1 MIYKEEVMYKKIFK
15 LQQILISILSSLSMD
30 ISLAIFN
37 HQMDLKTILL
47 TKILMIINKLNYFKI
62 VIFRTNFQIPFQF
75 SSKINS
81 DNQLIW
87 DLEMKVLIKNK
98 VFKYIISKILI
109 SIFKHSI
116 NLKINQLKPDKI
128 KHKMKWCFAKI
139 VKDY

>member
-47 TKILMIINKLNYFKI
+47 IKILIIINKLNYFKI

-116 NLKINQLKPDKI
+116 NLKINQLIPDKI

>member
-47 TKILMIINKLNYFKI
+47 TKILIIINKLNYFKI

-75 SSKINS
+75 SSKI
-81 DNQLIW
+81 
-87 DLEMKVLIKNK
+87 
-98 VFKYIISKILI
+98 
-109 SIFKHSI
+109 
-116 NLKINQLKPDKI
+116 I
-128 KHKMKWCFAKI
+128 KHKMK
-139 VKDY
+139 